1 MAMVFCRGCAK
12 EIHETATMCPQCG
25 ASQNTIAATGQQS
38 GTGSPW
44 MAIVSLVFG
53 IICILSMLDDSE
65 WDTDTIMGLGF
76 FSVIGLVFGIVSVNK
91 KKPGNG
97 MAIAGI
103 ILSAISL
110 LIFFGMSVK

>member
-25 ASQNTIAATGQQS
+25 ASQNTIAATGQQN
-38 GTGSPW
+38 GTDSPW

-53 IICILSMLDDSE
+53 IISMLAMFDDSE
-65 WDTDTIMGLGF
+65 WDTDTIVGLGF

-103 ILSAISL
+103 VLSAISL